1 MPSVEMGTRQQEGAG
16 ARGAAKRAAEDGMT
30 SYYDHVEVEEEEMA
44 AMVAFVVKDLA
55 TELYTELWA
64 GFRL

>member
-1 MPSVEMGTRQQEGAG
+1 MPSVEVGARQQEGAG
-16 ARGAAKRAAEDGMT
+16 ARGAAKRSAEDGMA
-30 SYYDHVEVEEEEMA
+30 SYYEQVEVKEEEMA
-44 AMVAFVVKDLA
+44 AMVSFVVKELA